1 MSVDH
6 YNTLGVIPTA
16 SAADLR
22 AAYLKLARKHHPDQF
37 DGPDRDRAE
46 GRMQQINEA
55 WNVLGVVHKR
65 REYDAK
71 QSMATGL
78 RDNRSGNSRSGNNGQ
93 RSTGA
98 SQQRRGH
105 AHFKPFDD
113 DPNDRSDVDFDARP
127 IAGSR
132 GIPRWVTFL
141 PVLLVVFGLVTL
153 AFGTMVNAN
162 GVFALGLIAM
172 ALGAVCFLML
182 PLFVMSRAE
191 RDPDL

>member
-78 RDNRSGNSRSGNNGQ
+78 ARQQVRKQQVGKQ
-93 RSTGA
+93 RSTVN
-98 SQQRRGH
+98 RRLS
-105 AHFKPFDD
+105 AT
-113 DPNDRSDVDFDARP
+113 ARP
-127 IAGSR
+127 C
-132 GIPRWVTFL
+132 
-141 PVLLVVFGLVTL
+141 TL
-153 AFGTMVNAN
+153 QT
-162 GVFALGLIAM
+162 L
-172 ALGAVCFLML
+172 
-182 PLFVMSRAE
+182 R
-191 RDPDL
+191 R

>member
-22 AAYLKLARKHHPDQF
+22 AAYLKLARKHHPDKF
-37 DGPDRDRAE
+37 DGQERGLAE
-46 GRMQQINEA
+46 ARMQQINEA
-55 WNVLGVVHKR
+55 WNVLGVAHKR

-71 QSMATGL
+71 QPTRTKQRPAEA
-78 RDNRSGNSRSGNNGQ
+78 SG
-93 RSTGA
+93 
-98 SQQRRGH
+98 QRRGH
-105 AHFKPFDD
+105 AHFRPFDD
-113 DPNDRSDVDFDARP
+113 DPIERNDVDLDARP
-127 IAGSR
+127 IAGSK
-132 GIPRWVTFL
+132 GIPRWVAFL
-141 PVLLVVFGLVTL
+141 PVLLVVFGIVTL

-162 GVFALGLIAM
+162 GVFALGLLAM
-172 ALGAVCFLML
+172 GMGAVCFLML